1 MREPVIFK
9 TTDGDKQLT
18 FKIYPFP
25 ATKSEDLLIRIL
37 LLTGKNL
44 DLDASVSYKEII
56 RALASVPHMEAK
68 ALLDELLTCVY
79 KVDGN
84 NERQFSYDDADGY
97 ISNPMTLIRLRVE
110 SLKVNFSFFQNF
122 EKLFSH
128 AEPSS

>member
-1 MREPVIFK
+1 M
-9 TTDGDKQLT
+9 
-18 FKIYPFP
+18 
-25 ATKSEDLLIRIL
+25 
-37 LLTGKNL
+37 TGKNL

-79 KVDGN
+79 KIDGN

-110 SLKVNFSFFQNF
+110 SLKVNFSFFQSF
-122 EKLFSH
+122 GKLFSH